1 MQFGNFKDVDD
12 YVIVVIITVFIAF
25 ILVIAGIYIMY
36 VLNLQSRQ
44 CSAMDTLYPGINGK
58 IRSVIPNDTTLNQ
71 YYIKTAYN
79 CCSLGSYKNDFVG
92 LCSLTNILKQGV
104 RGLDFEIFSID
115 DKPVIATSMSTNYYT
130 KDTYNSIPFHQAM
143 HMITNNAFTTQYCAN
158 SNDPIIIHLRFKSN
172 NINMYNNLAKI
183 FTQYQ
188 RFLIGAN
195 YKYTNTNLSNTKLS
209 ELMGKIIIMVD
220 ETNKT
225 FEESTTLCEFINMT
239 SNSANMRLL
248 HFYDIKYGD
257 HNELTN
263 HNKKNM
269 TICIPDKNTT
279 PSNPDITVLQ
289 NTKCN
294 MFAMC
299 YQRSDKYLEKNN
311 KFFDDA
317 GYAFILKRN

>member
-1 MQFGNFKDVDD
+1 MQLGNFQDVDD
-12 YVIVVIITVFIAF
+12 YVIVVIITVFIAL
-25 ILVIAGIYIMY
+25 ILVSTGIYIMY
-36 VLNLQSRQ
+36 VMNLQSRQ
-44 CSAMDTLYPGINGK
+44 CSAMDSLYPNINGK
-58 IRSVIPNDTTLNQ
+58 IRSVIPNNTKLNK

-92 LCSLTNILKQGV
+92 LCSLTNVLKQGV

-130 KDTYNSIPFHQAM
+130 KDTYNSIPFHEAM
-143 HMITNNAFTTQYCAN
+143 HMITRNAFTTQYCAN
-158 SNDPIIIHLRFKSN
+158 SKDPIIIHLRFKSK
-172 NINMYNNLAKI
+172 NIKMYNNLAKI

-195 YKYTNTNLSNTKLS
+195 YKYTKTNLSNTKLS
-209 ELMGKIIIMVD
+209 ELMGKIIIVVD

-225 FEESTTLCEFINMT
+225 FEESTALCEFVNMT

-248 HFYDIKYGD
+248 HSYDIKYGD

-263 HNKKNM
+263 YNKKNM
-269 TICIPDKNTT
+269 TICIPDKNTN
-279 PSNPDITVLQ
+279 PSNPDITILKS
-289 NTKCN
+289 TGCN
-294 MFAMC
+294 LFAMS
-299 YQRSDKYLEKNN
+299 YQNADKYLEKNN

-317 GYAFILKRN
+317 GYAFVLKRN